1 MTAVLTLLFLMAA
14 PPAST
19 LDQVKAE
26 PNPEHR
32 ARVAVDYAAVAEK
45 NAEAAYAKGD
55 LEALSAA
62 LKMVEE
68 SMTMAQ
74 ESFTTSGKTP
84 WRNPGPYKYAELHS
98 RDLLIRLSDLE
109 LKMDASERDL
119 ITGVKTRVQE
129 IHDAW
134 FEGIMGKKR

>member
-1 MTAVLTLLFLMAA
+1 MTALLTLLFLMAA

-32 ARVAVDYAAVAEK
+32 ARAAVDYAAVAEK
-45 NAEAAYAKGD
+45 NAEAAYAKSD
-55 LEALSAA
+55 LEALGAA
-62 LKMVEE
+62 LKIVEE
-68 SMTMAQ
+68 SMVTAQ
-74 ESFTTSGKTP
+74 ESFTASGKTP

-109 LKMDASERDL
+109 LKMDASERD
-119 ITGVKTRVQE
+119 IIGGVKARIQE